1 MLPIP
6 ENLPRCFRGRR
17 GTARF
22 FDASSFLIN
31 RPRRVDRMN
40 DQANGVV
47 ERLDVAPESIASW
60 NRNDTTWMLGL
71 FGTAI
76 GAGTL
81 FLPINAGI
89 GGFWP
94 LMALALL
101 AFPMTFYAHR
111 GLTRFVL
118 SGREGADITE
128 VVEQH
133 FGKGAGAMI
142 TLLYFFAIFPILLIY
157 SVALTNTVG
166 SFLEHQLHVMP
177 PPRAVLAFVLIM
189 GLLAVVRCGERFIV
203 KAMSLMVYPFIVAL
217 LFLAVFLIPHWTG
230 GILSTATTLPEPSAF
245 LPTLW
250 LAIPVM
256 VFSFNHTPIIS
267 AFAVDQKRQYG
278 ENAEVRSSQIL
289 ARAHGLMVVMVLFFV
304 FSCVLTL
311 SPAQLAEAKAQNIS
325 ILSYLA
331 NHFNNPT
338 IAFVAPL
345 IAFLAISKSFLGHYI
360 GASEGLKGLV
370 LKSGRRP
377 APKALDRMTAM
388 FMLVV
393 CWLVATLNPSILGM
407 IETLG
412 GPVIS
417 ALLFLMPMYAIYK
430 VPAMRKYAGAWS
442 NYFVIAAGLVA
453 ISALIF
459 SLTR

>member
-1 MLPIP
+1 
-6 ENLPRCFRGRR
+6 
-17 GTARF
+17 
-22 FDASSFLIN
+22 
-31 RPRRVDRMN
+31 MN
-40 DQANGVV
+40 DQANSVD
-47 ERLDVAPESIASW
+47 ERFESVPASLASW
-60 NRNDTTWMLGL
+60 SRHDTTWMLGL

-81 FLPINAGI
+81 FLPINAGM

-94 LMALALL
+94 LLILAVL

-128 VVEQH
+128 VVEEH
-133 FGKGAGAMI
+133 FGKTAGALI
-142 TLLYFFAIFPILLIY
+142 TLLYFFAVFPILLIY

-166 SFLEHQLHVMP
+166 SFLEHQLHVQP
-177 PPRAVLAFVLIM
+177 PPRALLALLLIV
-189 GLLAVVRCGERFIV
+189 GLLAVVRCGEKAIV

-230 GILSTATTLPEPSAF
+230 GILTTASTLPEPSA
-245 LPTLW
+245 LLRTLW

-256 VFSFNHTPIIS
+256 VFSFNHSPIIS
-267 AFAVDQKRQYG
+267 AFAMDQKRQYG
-278 ENAEVRSSQIL
+278 QHAEQRSSQIL
-289 ARAHGLMVVMVLFFV
+289 SRAHGLMVVMVLFFV

-311 SPAQLAEAKAQNIS
+311 SPLQLAEAKAQNLS

-331 NHFNNPT
+331 NHFSNPT

-345 IAFLAISKSFLGHYI
+345 IAFVAIAKSFLGHYI

-370 LKSGRRP
+370 IKAGYRP
-377 APKALDRMTAM
+377 APKTLDRLTAAL
-388 FMLVV
+388 MLVV

-412 GPVIS
+412 GPIIA
-417 ALLFLMPMYAIYK
+417 ALLFLMPMYAIRK
-430 VPAMRKYAGAWS
+430 VQAMRRYAGKAS
-442 NYFVIAAGLVA
+442 NLFVTVIGVVA
-453 ISALIF
+453 ISALLY
-459 SLTR
+459 SLMH

>member
-1 MLPIP
+1 
-6 ENLPRCFRGRR
+6 
-17 GTARF
+17 
-22 FDASSFLIN
+22 
-31 RPRRVDRMN
+31 MN
-40 DQANGVV
+40 EQANSV
-47 ERLDVAPESIASW
+47 EPRIDAAPASVTTELTAW
-60 NRNDTTWMLGL
+60 NRHDTTWMLGL

-94 LMALALL
+94 LLILALL

-118 SGREGADITE
+118 SGRAGADITE

-133 FGKGAGAMI
+133 FGKQAGALI
-142 TLLYFFAIFPILLIY
+142 TLLYFFAVFPILLIY
-157 SVALTNTVG
+157 SVALTNTVT
-166 SFLEHQLHVMP
+166 SFLEHQLHVEP
-177 PPRAVLAFVLIM
+177 PPRAVLALVLIL
-189 GLLAVVRCGERFIV
+189 GLLAVVRCGERLIV

-230 GILSTATTLPEPSAF
+230 GILSTASSVPAPSAF
-245 LPTLW
+245 VHTLW

-256 VFSFNHTPIIS
+256 VFSFNHSPIIS

-278 ENAEVRSSQIL
+278 EQAERRSSQIL
-289 ARAHGLMVVMVLFFV
+289 VRAHGLMVVMVLFFV

-311 SPAQLAEAKAQNIS
+311 SPEQLAEAKSQNLS

-331 NHFNNPT
+331 NHFSNPT
-338 IAFVAPL
+338 IAFAAPL
-345 IAFLAISKSFLGHYI
+345 IAFVAITKSFLGHYI

-370 LKSGRRP
+370 VKSGHLPSPRT
-377 APKALDRMTAM
+377 LDRLTAA

-412 GPVIS
+412 GPVIA
-417 ALLFLMPMYAIYK
+417 ALLFLMPMYAVRK
-430 VPAMRKYAGAWS
+430 VPAMRQYAGKLS
-442 NYFVIAAGLVA
+442 NVFVVAVGLVS
-453 ISALIF
+453 ISALVY
-459 SLTR
+459 SLLP

>member
-1 MLPIP
+1 MS
-6 ENLPRCFRGRR
+6 R
-17 GTARF
+17 
-22 FDASSFLIN
+22 
-31 RPRRVDRMN
+31 
-40 DQANGVV
+40 
-47 ERLDVAPESIASW
+47 W
-60 NRNDTTWMLGL
+60 NRHDTTWMLGL

-81 FLPINAGI
+81 FLPINAGL

-94 LMALALL
+94 LLILAVL

-133 FGKGAGAMI
+133 FGARAGALI

-166 SFLEHQLHVMP
+166 SFIEHQLHLQP
-177 PPRAVLAFVLIM
+177 PPRALLALVLIV
-189 GLLAVVRCGERFIV
+189 GLLGVVRCGERVIV

-217 LFLAVFLIPHWTG
+217 LLLALFLVPHWTG
-230 GILSTATTLPEPSAF
+230 GILTTVHDVPEPSAF
-245 LPTLW
+245 LRTLW

-256 VFSFNHTPIIS
+256 VFSFNHSPIIS
-267 AFAVDQKRQYG
+267 AFAVDQKRRYG
-278 ENAEVRSSQIL
+278 ANAEQRSSQIL

-311 SPAQLAEAKAQNIS
+311 SPAQLAEAKAQNLS

-331 NHFNNPT
+331 NHFSNPT
-338 IAFVAPL
+338 IAFAAPL
-345 IAFLAISKSFLGHYI
+345 IAFVAIAKSFLGHYI
-360 GASEGLKGLV
+360 GASEGLKGLIV
-370 LKSGRRP
+370 KSGRRP
-377 APKALDRMTAM
+377 AAKTMDRVVAA

-412 GPVIS
+412 GPVI
-417 ALLFLMPMYAIYK
+417 AAILFLMPMYAIRR
-430 VPAMRKYAGAWS
+430 VPAMRAYAGKLS
-442 NYFVIAAGLVA
+442 NVFVVIVGLVA
-453 ISALIF
+453 ISALVYT
-459 SLTR
+459 L

>member
-1 MLPIP
+1 
-6 ENLPRCFRGRR
+6 
-17 GTARF
+17 
-22 FDASSFLIN
+22 
-31 RPRRVDRMN
+31 MN
-40 DQANGVV
+40 DQANSV
-47 ERLDVAPESIASW
+47 EQRFDAAVTPIAAWS
-60 NRNDTTWMLGL
+60 RHDTTWMLGL

-94 LMALALL
+94 LLALALL
-101 AFPMTFYAHR
+101 AFPMTYYAHR
-111 GLTRFVL
+111 ALTRFVL

-133 FGKGAGAMI
+133 FGKGAGTMI

-166 SFLEHQLHVMP
+166 SFLEHQLHIQP
-177 PPRAVLAFVLIM
+177 PPRALLAFVLIL

-217 LFLAVFLIPHWTG
+217 LFLAVFLVPHWNG
-230 GILSTATTLPEPSAF
+230 GILSTATTLPAPSAF
-245 LPTLW
+245 LHTFW

-256 VFSFNHTPIIS
+256 VFSFNHSPIIS
-267 AFAVDQKRQYG
+267 AFAVDQKRVYG
-278 ENAEVRSSQIL
+278 DQAEGRSAQIL
-289 ARAHGLMVVMVLFFV
+289 ARAHGLMVVLVLFFV

-331 NHFNNPT
+331 NHFSNPT

-345 IAFLAISKSFLGHYI
+345 IAFVAIAKSFLGHYI

-370 LKSGRRP
+370 AKTGARP
-377 APKALDRMTAM
+377 APKLLDRLTAAL
-388 FMLVV
+388 MLVV
-393 CWLVATLNPSILGM
+393 CWAVATLNPSILGM

-412 GPVIS
+412 GPIIT
-417 ALLFLMPMYAIYK
+417 ALLFLMPMYAIHK
-430 VPAMRKYAGAWS
+430 VPAMRQYAGKAS
-442 NYFVIAAGLVA
+442 NVFVVVVGVVSM
-453 ISALIF
+453 SALVY
-459 SLTR
+459 SLMQ